1 MKIRDG
7 YIVRE
12 VAGTA
17 VVVPLGAESTFHGM
31 LKLNG
36 TGRFLWEKLT
46 EETDRDGLVSALL
59 AEYEVSE
66 ELAARDVDAFLA
78 TLEKLNVLE
87 K

>member
-17 VVVPLGAESTFHGM
+17 VVVPLGADSTFHGM

-36 TGRFLWEKLT
+36 TGCFLWEKLT

-59 AEYEVSE
+59 AEYEVEE